1 MKQIFYEFE
10 HSLIS
15 SESNWPAWTRL
26 QSGNGFANHRNSR
39 WTRSK
44 GRLSGQ
50 RWSSWCE
57 LKKESSVAMHSA
69 VTWLGP
75 CIGVAKSR
83 MVACDVHCIKRPITQ
98 KMVRSTNGHLH
109 IIFQPMGDF
118 SENSGNPPR
127 WKYMTYVNT
136 KVTLRLISTRNHWTC
151 RRTWSRA
158 KYLGR

>member
-1 MKQIFYEFE
+1 MKQIFCEFE

-57 LKKESSVAMHSA
+57 LKKESLVAMHSA

-75 CIGVAKSR
+75 CIGVGKSR
-83 MVACDVHCIKRPITQ
+83 MVACDVLCIKQLTTQ
-98 KMVRSTNGHLH
+98 RMVQWTNGLQH
-109 IIFQPMGDF
+109 ITFLPTGNS
-118 SENSGNPPR
+118 SENSESLHR
-127 WKYMTYVNT
+127 WKCMTYVNT
-136 KVTLRLISTRNHWTC
+136 MVMLRSTSTRNHSTC

-158 KYLGR
+158 KYFGR